1 MAMVRPERRFGDVV
15 GVHPHLVV
23 ARTQIELGEEASPKE
38 LIQELEYHRDG
49 ELVLGRLG
57 VEGAVVNAET
67 PSVVR
72 LPDKE
77 HRRRERRGTRSD
89 DALGKHGLDLPL
101 QLVLL

>member
-1 MAMVRPERRFGDVV
+1 MAMVRPERHFGDVV

-38 LIQELEYHRDG
+38 LVQELEYHRDG

-57 VEGAVVNAET
+57 VEGAVVDAET

-72 LPDKE
+72 LSDME
-77 HRRRERRGTRSD
+77 HRRR
-89 DALGKHGLDLPL
+89 
-101 QLVLL
+101 